1 MKSAFE
7 VIHYNFKERDDITV
21 IPVADV
27 HLGSR
32 ECRVKDFERFLKE
45 VQERENT
52 YLILAGDLI
61 NNTTRSSVAN
71 IFEETM
77 RPVEQKRMMA
87 EMLRPVKDRILCITT
102 GNHERRSIRDAD
114 DDPTYDIAVKL
125 DIENVYRPEM
135 AFVHIQM
142 GNGRQNHDHNPSYVI
157 GVTHGA
163 GGGGTTGASVNRS
176 EKFAGT
182 IEGLDVLVTGHT
194 HKPSITSPY
203 RLVVNPS
210 TKKVYMRETRVVVC
224 TSWLDYGGYA
234 MEKMMPPSG
243 FVKQRMILGGSRKT
257 IEIVT
262 G

>member
-1 MKSAFE
+1 MKSAFD
-7 VIHYNFKERDDITV
+7 VIHYDFKNRKDITV
-21 IPVADV
+21 FPVADV

-32 ECRVKDFERFLKE
+32 ECRLNEFERFLQRVKD
-45 VQERENT
+45 RDDA

-87 EMLRPVKDRILCITT
+87 ELLRPVKDRILCITT
-102 GNHERRSIRDAD
+102 GNHERRSVRDAD

-125 DIENVYRPEM
+125 DIEDVYRPEM
-135 AFVHIQM
+135 AFIHIQM
-142 GNGRQNHDHNPSYVI
+142 GNGRQNHDVNPSYVI

-176 EKFAGT
+176 EKFAGV

-243 FVKQRMILGGSRKT
+243 FVKQKIVLGGNRKR
-257 IEIVT
+257 IEVIT

>member
-7 VIHYNFKERDDITV
+7 VIHYDFKDRRDITIV
-21 IPVADV
+21 PVADV
-27 HLGSR
+27 HLGSK
-32 ECRVKDFERFLKE
+32 ECRQKDFEKFLQTVKE
-45 VQERENT
+45 TEDV

-61 NNTTRSSVAN
+61 NNTTRSCVAN

-77 RPVEQKRMMA
+77 RPVEQKRKMA
-87 EMLRPVKDRILCITT
+87 EMLRPVKDRILCVTT
-102 GNHERRSIRDAD
+102 GNHERRSVRDAD
-114 DDPTYDIAVKL
+114 DDPVYDIAVKL
-125 DIENVYRPEM
+125 DLEDVYRPEM
-135 AFVHIQM
+135 AFLHIQM
-142 GNGRQNHDHNPSYVI
+142 GNGRQNHDVNPSYVI

-176 EKFAGT
+176 ERFAGV

-234 MEKMMPPSG
+234 MEKMMVPSG
-243 FVKQRMILGGSRKT
+243 FVKQRIVLGGSRKR
-257 IEIVT
+257 IEITT